1 MIILLDCVFHE
12 TRWDG
17 GNDGTA
23 ASYSISDEE
32 TAIFGYVG
40 PWDTSQSNPITISV
54 TPQPTTSTIDSTPG
68 DGDDINIFITD
79 DPDFVEFNTDFNF
92 YGLCKH
98 FDVFA
103 ASFKEFIMRYL
114 RRFLFRST
122 VSFLNL
128 LLLLCC
134 CCFVFSNIIMENLVP
149 EVESY
154 I

>member
-1 MIILLDCVFHE
+1 MCMIWRALSMVQFLSENFTGKEVFWVWVHSTPPRAPTGGKYHSHLDVSVNNRFIPILDCVFHE

-17 GNDGTA
+17 GSDGTA

-79 DPDFVEFNTDFNF
+79 DPDFVEFNTGFNF
-92 YGLCKH
+92 YGLCKY
-98 FDVFA
+98 
-103 ASFKEFIMRYL
+103 S
-114 RRFLFRST
+114 LF
-122 VSFLNL
+122 F
-128 LLLLCC
+128 
-134 CCFVFSNIIMENLVP
+134 P
-149 EVESY
+149 
-154 I
+154 